1 MFMAFFYKPNAGA
14 GSIAKRK
21 FAEKAYGLK
30 LLADA
35 AESWA
40 GKLAEI
46 KEDFVMNTDGDWLL
60 VTEMANA

>member
-1 MFMAFFYKPNAGA
+1 MFKAILYKPNG
-14 GSIAKRK
+14 GRGWVGKRK

-30 LLADA
+30 LLAEA

-40 GKLAEI
+40 GKLVEV
-46 KEDFVMNTDGDWLL
+46 KDDFVMNSDGEWLL